1 MCRLYG
7 FLATEPTQLDCSLVE
22 AQNALFVQS
31 DRDRRGTRNADGWG
45 IAEWISGS
53 PYLVKNTFPAFADR
67 RFLGTSATAYSHAVI
82 AHVRAATVG
91 KVAMENTHP
100 FDNGTWAFA
109 HNGTIENIEHV
120 ATHLDTGLY
129 GPAQGDTDSELVFRW
144 ILNRMNQFGL
154 DPDKPASGL
163 EPILDLIEESIQDL
177 VRISLMTGAAE
188 TPKLNFVISDGRHLV
203 ASRWGNSL
211 YWVFRDGISDCAFCR
226 SSHCP
231 KASEGYKAAAVASE
245 PITGENWREIPEG
258 TLVGVDAD
266 ITTVTRNLVSWPTA
280 TVDH

>member
-31 DRDRRGTRNADGWG
+31 DRDRRGIRNPDGWG
-45 IAEWISGS
+45 IAEWVSGI
-53 PYLVKNTFPAFADR
+53 PYVTKNTHPAFADR
-67 RFLGTSATAYSHAVI
+67 RFLDAAATTYSHAVI

-91 KVAMENTHP
+91 KVALENSHP

-120 ATHLDTGLY
+120 ATHLDAGTY
-129 GPAQGDTDSELVFRW
+129 GPPQGDTDSELVFRW
-144 ILNRMNQFGL
+144 ILNRMNRFGL
-154 DPDKPASGL
+154 DPDKPAGGL
-163 EPILDLIEESIQDL
+163 EPVLDLIEDSIQDL
-177 VRISLMTGAAE
+177 IRISLTAGAE
-188 TPKLNFVISDGRHLV
+188 EIPKLNFVISDGRHLV

-211 YWVFRDGISDCAFCR
+211 YWVFRKGISDCAFCG

-231 KASEGYKAAAVASE
+231 SASEGYRAAAVASE
-245 PITGENWREIPEG
+245 PITEEDWIEVPEG
-258 TLVGVDAD
+258 TLLGIDSD
-266 ITTVTRNLVSWPTA
+266 ITTQTRRLVSWPTA